1 MQQVV
6 QCTRTDPHSL
16 TCLPHGLITN
26 ICWEDAEFPRSVCL
40 LSSRLLFVQS
50 ACLLMP
56 GVPQALCSAF

>member
-50 ACLLMP
+50 ACLVMP